1 MGYWTDIII
10 RVNGSEND
18 AKVINE
24 IMTSDT
30 YREKIEKPLVNT
42 KKKSAQ
48 STVSNLAIHG
58 RRRMKSSLRMSL
70 INSGSLSFT
79 KTILSYVI

>member
-24 IMTSDT
+24 IMASDT
-30 YREKIEKPLVNT
+30 YREKIEKN
-42 KKKSAQ
+42 
-48 STVSNLAIHG
+48 
-58 RRRMKSSLRMSL
+58 R
-70 INSGSLSFT
+70 
-79 KTILSYVI
+79 

>member
-18 AKVINE
+18 AKVISG

-30 YREKIEKPLVNT
+30 YRKKIEET
-42 KKKSAQ
+42 AD
-48 STVSNLAIHG
+48 
-58 RRRMKSSLRMSL
+58 
-70 INSGSLSFT
+70 
-79 KTILSYVI
+79 